1 MNCKQSFWGEHR
13 FYNIEEALE
22 LLTNMSDC
30 EDESTSESKNEG
42 DSSDSSEDTPEQ
54 HQVRTDSNILMP
66 KETEVSKAKEIPKNC
81 QKAATKL
88 VDNQSAT
95 KHALLADQT
104 ATASGEEHV
113 VSPPKVSK
121 AKEIHKNGQEAAPK
135 LVDNQS
141 ATKTMASDSDM
152 DVEDYYVIE
161 DANKSASSKYVPCIN
176 YANDKVYPEDVKNG
190 WVRLEQDT
198 GPPNIYRFEGSCCN
212 YLNLNNYTPGAVFDE
227 FSEGKM
233 WAILS
238 ENTNKY
244 VHAKL
249 RQAKDKGDKDPIEL
263 LSEGADQNPC
273 ARLNKWEDTS
283 PDEMKVFVAH
293 LIVMGILKKN
303 SLEQYWSRD
312 SILNM
317 PFFGHYMSRNHFQN
331 ILWNLH
337 ISNPDETNPQKEEAN
352 HDPLFWVRPMVDMM
366 QRNFCT
372 KYRPGKE
379 LSLDESMCP
388 FKGRVHFKCYNPKKP
403 NRFYIKLFMVSE
415 PSTGYICGFEVYT
428 GDASGQSQGNVQEVQ
443 DASKTSCT
451 VLGLLD
457 SVQLL
462 DMGHH
467 VYFDKYYN
475 SPDLTDLL
483 YKRKTHA
490 CGTVRKNR
498 KSLPLAV
505 TQAKLKQ
512 GETVFC
518 CKKSFSTEVDGQEGS
533 VHSKWLAQGN

>member
-1 MNCKQSFWGEHR
+1 M
-13 FYNIEEALE
+13 IE
-22 LLTNMSDC
+22 S
-30 EDESTSESKNEG
+30 
-42 DSSDSSEDTPEQ
+42 
-54 HQVRTDSNILMP
+54 
-66 KETEVSKAKEIPKNC
+66 
-81 QKAATKL
+81 QKAAPKL

-104 ATASGEEHV
+104 ATTSGEEHVVSPPKVSKVSKAKEIPKKGQKAAPKLVDNQSATKHALLADQTATTSGEEHV

-121 AKEIHKNGQEAAPK
+121 AKEIPSQKAAPK
-135 LVDNQS
+135 PVDNQS
-141 ATKTMASDSDM
+141 ATKAMASNGDM

-161 DANKSASSKYVPCIN
+161 DANESASSKYVPCIN

-198 GPPNIYRFEGSCCN
+198 GPPNIYRFEGSCHN

-227 FSEGKM
+227 FFEGKM
-233 WAILS
+233 WTILS

-273 ARLNKWEDTS
+273 AQQNKWEDTS

-293 LIVMGILKKN
+293 LIVVGILKKN

-312 SILNM
+312 NILNT

-337 ISNPDETNPQKEEAN
+337 VSNPDEINPPKGEAD
-352 HDPLFWVRPMVDMM
+352 HDPLFLLRPMVDMM
-366 QRNFCT
+366 QRNFHT

-403 NRFYIKLFMVSE
+403 NRFHIKLFMVSE

-467 VYFDKYYN
+467 VHFDNYYN
-475 SPDLTDLL
+475 SPDLIDFL

-490 CGTVRKNR
+490 CGTVRKN
-498 KSLPLAV
+498 
-505 TQAKLKQ
+505 
-512 GETVFC
+512 
-518 CKKSFSTEVDGQEGS
+518 
-533 VHSKWLAQGN
+533 